1 MVAIN
6 SIATPPCLQE
16 MPTCFLDVLIEW
28 GSTWLWDYL
37 RLVGEESWLEE
48 AIQDRTCLAVT
59 DGLYMKEL
67 YPDLCS
73 AAFVLECTKG
83 RGKIFG
89 SFPEQSVAA
98 GAYRG
103 ELLGLME
110 IHLIL
115 LAVNKVNP
123 TLQGRE
129 NI

>member
-1 MVAIN
+1 M
-6 SIATPPCLQE
+6 
-16 MPTCFLDVLIEW
+16 
-28 GSTWLWDYL
+28 
-37 RLVGEESWLEE
+37 
-48 AIQDRTCLAVT
+48 T
-59 DGLYMKEL
+59 DGLYIKEL

-73 AAFVLECTKG
+73 AAFVLECSKD

-115 LAVNKVNP
+115 IAVNKVSP
-123 TLQGRE
+123 ILQGRAQIYYDCLGALGTVATLPTNRIPCRFKHS
-129 NI
+129 NILKNIMVNC